1 MDYNTWWRNIPC
13 MRRTQKEATKKQTVR
28 KMTLK
33 IGINSKGLFFI
44 LTIKILFVEA
54 TPCQ

>member
-13 MRRTQKEATKKQTVR
+13 LRRTQKEATKKQTVR

-33 IGINSKGLFFI
+33 I
-44 LTIKILFVEA
+44 
-54 TPCQ
+54 